1 MWHKPQRS
9 MTLVLSSVRAFPNNP
24 REHPEGQIARL
35 TNSIPR
41 VWTNP
46 ILSIRRQQI
55 LQRSDRLRGEL
66 DSGNERRWLGNN

>member
-1 MWHKPQRS
+1 

-35 TNSIPR
+35 TKSIRR

-46 ILSIRRQQI
+46 VDTATANFATDPIGYAAS
-55 LQRSDRLRGEL
+55 STPATKPTAG
-66 DSGNERRWLGNN
+66 